1 MAAQGDS
8 TTSVL
13 DPEATAQAPST
24 ETAEDT
30 TQPTDTPDSD
40 SEASSEAPM
49 SFTDADRS
57 DPGDESGHADDTEA
71 TDEAEPEAEPT
82 EPTAKAAAP
91 AEAKAPDVTREQV
104 LAMIR
109 GTPATE
115 AAPEPK
121 AEAAPKVEA
130 KAPAPTDAGDIEDI
144 DADAIVKQFETEFG
158 DDAAKAVAP
167 LAKTVKQ
174 LAQYV
179 TGLKQQQA
187 QAAQHDRAMQAHR
200 MLDTLAIDGL
210 EKHIGNGSTTR
221 LTGEQLKAREDLVET
236 AAYLFK
242 TGKAAGTTV
251 REKENDAVRKAA
263 LLLFDHKTKA
273 GAVAEVRSNLQQRH
287 QSRTIKP
294 RGSAAIPG
302 KHKPDTSAW
311 GNDDP
316 ETARVKAE
324 LKADGFDV
332 E

>member
-24 ETAEDT
+24 ETAEAT
-30 TQPTDTPDSD
+30 TQPTETPDSD
-40 SEASSEAPM
+40 TEASSEAPM

-57 DPGDESGHADDTEA
+57 DPGDESDHETDDAEA
-71 TDEAEPEAEPT
+71 TDETEPEAEP
-82 EPTAKAAAP
+82 ADKAP
-91 AEAKAPDVTREQV
+91 APEAKAPDVTREQV

-115 AAPEPK
+115 TK
-121 AEAAPKVEA
+121 AEPEAKPAAKAEA

-158 DDAAKAVAP
+158 ADAAKTVAP

-179 TGLKQQQA
+179 AGLKQQQD

-200 MLDTLAIDGL
+200 MLDKLATDGL
-210 EKHIGNGSTTR
+210 EKHIGNGTTAR

-242 TGKAAGTTV
+242 TGKVSGTTV
-251 REKENDAVRKAA
+251 QEKETDAVRKAA